1 MANRIKGITIEIG
14 GDTTGLNK
22 ALSDVNKS
30 IKDTQSELKDVDRL
44 LKIDPNNVELLTQKQ
59 KLLTKEIADTRD
71 KLDTLREAE
80 KQAQQQFKEGKISE
94 EQYNALK
101 REIIATENAE
111 KNLTDQLKDTNK
123 TIDDQGDSMK
133 KSIVSAELMAD
144 AIKKLGAMVLDLA
157 KDAVNYNAQMES
169 YTAAFANFL
178 GSTAEAEE
186 AIAAIKEDAS
196 SMPFGTSELI
206 DANRQLITTGESAEA
221 SRKAINNLAQAVAA
235 TGGGNAELSR
245 MAANLAQIKN
255 VGKATSQDIKQFA
268 NAGIN
273 IYGLLA
279 EATGKNVD
287 EVKDMEV
294 SYDLLCEAFDRATQ
308 EGGMFYGAMA
318 AQSQT
323 YNGQLNTLKAR
334 IQDSLGTTFQSVSDT
349 LKDKVFP
356 AINKALDSID
366 FKKLGESIGSIVS
379 AVGEILPVVIPI
391 VAKVI
396 SLLGDI
402 ISAISPVVE
411 GISSALT
418 SIIDL
423 VSNVFA
429 GKWTAAWKNIV
440 NAASSLFSGLT
451 NTLINIINGVIDALN
466 KVISWF
472 NGNSNTISKISNY
485 GSGGSSSGTNVTV
498 TGSGTNKK
506 NLPHVYAASGGK
518 FSNGSVIVGEGGPEL
533 LTMNGGVATVTP
545 ITNNT
550 TNLGSIN
557 LSVYGAQGQSV
568 TDLADIVMARI
579 QTAVDQRGAVW
590 A

>member
-71 KLDTLREAE
+71 KLDTLKEAE
-80 KQAQQQFKEGKISE
+80 KQAQQQFKDGKISE

-111 KNLTDQLKDTNK
+111 KNLTGQLKDTNK
-123 TIDDQGDSMK
+123 AIDDQGDSMK
-133 KSIVSAELMAD
+133 KSIISAELMAD

-157 KDAVNYNAQMES
+157 KDAVQYNAQMES

-186 AIAAIKEDAS
+186 AIAAIKEDAA

-206 DANRQLITTGESAEA
+206 DANRALITTGESADS

-255 VGKATSQDIKQFA
+255 TGKATSQDIKQFA

-308 EGGMFYGAMA
+308 EGGMFYGAME

-323 YNGQLNTLKAR
+323 YNGQLNSLKAK

-349 LKDKVFP
+349 LKEKVFP
-356 AINKALDSID
+356 AINRALDSID
-366 FKKLGESIGSIVS
+366 FKKLGESIGSIVT
-379 AVGEILPVVIPI
+379 AIGTILPAVIP
-391 VAKVI
+391 VVSKVI
-396 SLLGDI
+396 NLLGDI
-402 ISAISPVVE
+402 IKAISPIVT
-411 GISSALT
+411 GISNALND
-418 SIIDL
+418 IINL

-429 GKWTAAWKNIV
+429 GKWSSAWRNIV
-440 NAASSLFSGLT
+440 SAASNLFSGLT

>member
-1 MANRIKGITIEIG
+1 
-14 GDTTGLNK
+14 
-22 ALSDVNKS
+22 
-30 IKDTQSELKDVDRL
+30 
-44 LKIDPNNVELLTQKQ
+44 
-59 KLLTKEIADTRD
+59 
-71 KLDTLREAE
+71 
-80 KQAQQQFKEGKISE
+80 
-94 EQYNALK
+94 
-101 REIIATENAE
+101 
-111 KNLTDQLKDTNK
+111 
-123 TIDDQGDSMK
+123 
-133 KSIVSAELMAD
+133 
-144 AIKKLGAMVLDLA
+144 
-157 KDAVNYNAQMES
+157 
-169 YTAAFANFL
+169 
-178 GSTAEAEE
+178 
-186 AIAAIKEDAS
+186 
-196 SMPFGTSELI
+196 MPFGTSELI

-485 GSGGSSSGTNVTV
+485 GSGGSSSGTSVTV

>member
-14 GDTTGLNK
+14 GDATGLNK

-44 LKIDPNNVELLTQKQ
+44 LKIDPKNVELLTQKQ
-59 KLLTKEIADTRD
+59 QLLTKEIADTRD
-71 KLDTLREAE
+71 KLQTLKDAE

-101 REIIATENAE
+101 REIIATENSE
-111 KNLTDQLKDTNK
+111 KQLTAQLKDTNRAL
-123 TIDDQGDSMK
+123 DDQGDSMK
-133 KSIVSAELMAD
+133 KSIISADLMAS
-144 AIKKLGAMVLDLA
+144 AIKKLGAEVINLA
-157 KDAVNYNAQMES
+157 KDAVAYNAQMES

-178 GSTAEAEE
+178 GSTADAEE
-186 AIAAIKEDAS
+186 AIAQIKEDAA

-206 DANRQLITTGESAEA
+206 DANRALITTGESADS

-255 VGKATSQDIKQFA
+255 TGKATSQDIKQFA

-308 EGGMFYGAMA
+308 EGGMFYGAME
-318 AQSQT
+318 AQSNT

-349 LKDKVFP
+349 LKNTVFP

-366 FKKLGESIGSIVS
+366 FKKLGESIGGIVS
-379 AVGEILPVVIPI
+379 AVSNILPVVIPV

-396 SLLGDI
+396 NLLGDI
-402 ISAISPVVE
+402 IKAISPIVVD
-411 GISSALT
+411 ISNALND
-418 SIIDL
+418 IINL

-429 GKWTAAWKNIV
+429 GKWSAAWRNIV
-440 NAASSLFSGLT
+440 SAASNLFSGLT
-451 NTLINIINGVIDALN
+451 NTLIAITNGVIDALN

-485 GSGGSSSGTNVTV
+485 STSGSKSISVTSATGG
-498 TGSGTNKK
+498 KK

-518 FSNGSVIVGEGGPEL
+518 FSNGSVIVGESGPEL

-557 LSVYGAQGQSV
+557 LSVYGAEGQSV
-568 TDLADIVMARI
+568 TDLADIVMSRI

>member
-71 KLDTLREAE
+71 KLTTLKEAE

-111 KNLTDQLKDTNK
+111 KNLTGQLKDTNK
-123 TIDDQGDSMK
+123 AIDSQGDSMK

-144 AIKKLGAMVLDLA
+144 AIKKLGQMVLDLA
-157 KDAVNYNAQMES
+157 KDAVQYNAQMES

-186 AIAAIKEDAS
+186 AIAAIKEDAA
-196 SMPFGTSELI
+196 SMPFGTSELVE
-206 DANRQLITTGESAEA
+206 ANRALITTGESADA

-255 VGKATSQDIKQFA
+255 TGKATSQDIKQFA

-279 EATGKNVD
+279 EATGKNVE

-308 EGGMFYGAMA
+308 EGGMFYGAME
-318 AQSQT
+318 AQTQT
-323 YNGQLNTLKAR
+323 YNGQLNSLKAK

-349 LKDKVFP
+349 LRDKVFP

-379 AVGEILPVVIPI
+379 AVGTILPAVIP
-391 VAKVI
+391 VVSTVI
-396 SLLGDI
+396 NLLGKI
-402 ISAISPVVE
+402 IEAISPVVQ
-411 GISSALT
+411 GISTALT
-418 SIIDL
+418 QIIDL
-423 VSNVFA
+423 VQNVFA
-429 GKWTAAWKNIV
+429 GKWRSAWSNIV
-440 NAASSLFSGLT
+440 SAASNLFSGLT

-472 NGNSNTISKISNY
+472 NGNSSTISKISSY
-485 GSGGSSSGTNVTV
+485 GSGGSSKGTSITV
-498 TGSGTNKK
+498 TGSGTSKK

-518 FSNGSVIVGEGGPEL
+518 FSNGSVIVGESGPEL

-557 LSVYGAQGQSV
+557 LSVYGAEGQSV
-568 TDLADIVMARI
+568 TDLADIVMSRI

>member
-14 GDTTGLNK
+14 GDATGLNK

-44 LKIDPNNVELLTQKQ
+44 LKIDPKNTELLTQKQ

-71 KLDTLREAE
+71 KLDTLKEAE

-111 KNLTDQLKDTNK
+111 KSLTGQLKDTNK
-123 TIDDQGDSMK
+123 TLEDQGDTMK
-133 KSIVSAELMAD
+133 KSIISADLMAS
-144 AIKKLGAMVLDLA
+144 AIKKLGAMVVDLA
-157 KDAVNYNAQMES
+157 KDAIDYNAQMES
-169 YTAAFANFL
+169 YTASFANFL
-178 GSTAEAEE
+178 GSTEEAEK
-186 AIAAIKEDAS
+186 AIAAIKEDAA
-196 SMPFGTSELI
+196 SMPFGSSDLI
-206 DANRQLITTGESAEA
+206 DANRALITTGESAEA
-221 SRKAINNLAQAVAA
+221 SRKAISNLAQAVAA

-255 VGKATSQDIKQFA
+255 TGKATSQDIKQFA

-279 EATGKNVD
+279 EATGKSVD
-287 EVKDMEV
+287 EVKDMEI
-294 SYDLLCEAFDRATQ
+294 SYDDLCAAFDRATQ
-308 EGGMFYGAMA
+308 EGGMFYGAMD
-318 AQSQT
+318 AQTKT
-323 YNGQLNTLKAR
+323 YNGQLNALKSR
-334 IQDSLGTTFQSVSDT
+334 IQDSLGTTFESVMTT
-349 LKDKVFP
+349 LRDKVFP

-396 SLLGDI
+396 NLLGDI
-402 ISAISPVVE
+402 IKAITPVVQ
-411 GISSALT
+411 GISTALT
-418 SIIDL
+418 NIIDL

-429 GKWTAAWKNIV
+429 GKWSAAWKNIV
-440 NAASSLFSGLT
+440 NAASGLFSGLT
-451 NTLINIINGVIDALN
+451 NTLINIINSVIDALN

-472 NGNSNTISKISNY
+472 NGNSSTIGKIANY
-485 GSGGSSSGTNVTV
+485 SGSSGGSKSVSVTSSSG
-498 TGSGTNKK
+498 SKK

-518 FSNGSVIVGEGGPEL
+518 FSNGSVIVGESGPEL

-557 LSVYGAQGQSV
+557 LSVYGAEGQSV
-568 TDLADIVMARI
+568 TDLADIVMSRI
-579 QTAVDQRGAVW
+579 QTAVDTRGAVW

>member
-14 GDTTGLNK
+14 GDATGLNK

-44 LKIDPNNVELLTQKQ
+44 LKIDPKNVELLTQKQ
-59 KLLTKEIADTRD
+59 QLLTKEIADIRD
-71 KLDTLREAE
+71 KLQTLKDAE

-101 REIIATENAE
+101 REIIATENSE
-111 KNLTDQLKDTNK
+111 KQLTAQLKDTNRAL
-123 TIDDQGDSMK
+123 DDQGDSMK
-133 KSIVSAELMAD
+133 KSIISADLMAS
-144 AIKKLGAMVLDLA
+144 AIKKLGAEVINLA
-157 KDAVNYNAQMES
+157 KDAVAYNAQMES

-178 GSTAEAEE
+178 GSTADAEE
-186 AIAAIKEDAS
+186 AIAQIKEDAA

-206 DANRQLITTGESAEA
+206 DANRALITTGESADA

-255 VGKATSQDIKQFA
+255 TGKATSQDIKQFA

-308 EGGMFYGAMA
+308 EGGMFYGAME
-318 AQSQT
+318 AQSNT

-334 IQDSLGTTFQSVSDT
+334 IQDSLGTTFQSISDT
-349 LKDKVFP
+349 LKNTVFP

-366 FKKLGESIGSIVS
+366 FKKLGESIGGIVS
-379 AVGEILPVVIPI
+379 AVSNILPVVIPV

-396 SLLGDI
+396 NLLGDI
-402 ISAISPVVE
+402 IKAISPIVVD
-411 GISSALT
+411 ISNALND
-418 SIIDL
+418 IINL

-429 GKWTAAWKNIV
+429 GKWSAAWRNIV
-440 NAASSLFSGLT
+440 SAASNLFSGLT
-451 NTLINIINGVIDALN
+451 NTLIAITNGVIDALN

-472 NGNSNTISKISNY
+472 NGNSNTISRISNY
-485 GSGGSSSGTNVTV
+485 STSGSKSVSVTSATGG
-498 TGSGTNKK
+498 KK

-518 FSNGSVIVGEGGPEL
+518 FSNGSVIVGESGPEL

-557 LSVYGAQGQSV
+557 LSVYGAEGQSV
-568 TDLADIVMARI
+568 TDLADIVMSRI